1 MFSSCLFCYMNENNF
16 LLLSYLLLYFPV
28 TYKACNSC
36 DLFSNHPP
44 PPPRP
49 TYFFIFRRLKTSLN
63 AFFMNNTFMSNI
75 RLRFNPNKAISCLLV
90 KAVTSG
96 QPQNFDL
103 FYWKAQS
110 FNLIKHQK
118 IHVNRIFLF
127 PIRFKI

>member
-28 TYKACNSC
+28 TYKTCNSC
-36 DLFSNHPP
+36 DLFSNPP
-44 PPPRP
+44 PPPPPPPPPTPPPRP

-96 QPQNFDL
+96 QPKNFDL
-103 FYWKAQS
+103 FLLES
-110 FNLIKHQK
+110 SI
-118 IHVNRIFLF
+118 I
-127 PIRFKI
+127 

>member
-36 DLFSNHPP
+36 DLFSNPP
-44 PPPRP
+44 LPTPTPRP

-96 QPQNFDL
+96 QPKNFDL
-103 FYWKAQS
+103 FLLES
-110 FNLIKHQK
+110 SI
-118 IHVNRIFLF
+118 I
-127 PIRFKI
+127 